1 MREKDVDRRLRRLE
15 VDQRRLRILGIA
27 GMAARLLWDII
38 KSLLP

>member
-15 VDQRRLRILGIA
+15 VNQRRFRILGIA
-27 GMAARLLWDII
+27 VMGARLLWDII